1 MHLKRIVTIVLICAL
16 VVLMAGCD
24 YVRAVP
30 AAVLSWGSRGGTVS
44 EVQRRLKQ
52 WGYYDGA
59 VDGVFGAGTSK
70 AVRDFQ
76 RKNGLTVDGVVGDST
91 AAALGIRLTGGT
103 AGAPSRGGGSGGRDL
118 ELLARAVYA
127 EARGEPYVG
136 QVAVA
141 AVILNRV
148 ESPKFPNTIAGV
160 VYQPGAFTAVSD
172 GQINLSHGEEARRAA
187 RDALNG
193 WDPSYNAL
201 FYYNPATAIDPWIF
215 SLPVHVTIGKH
226 VFCK

>member
-1 MHLKRIVTIVLICAL
+1 MHWKKIVSIVLICML
-16 VVLMAGCD
+16 VFLIAGCD

-30 AAVLSWGSRGGTVS
+30 ASVLHWGSRGDTVS

-59 VDGVFGAGTSK
+59 VDGVFGTGTST
-70 AVRDFQ
+70 AVKEFQ
-76 RKNGLTVDGVVGDST
+76 RKNGLTADGVVGDST
-91 AAALGIRLTGGT
+91 AAALGIRLSGSS
-103 AGAPSRGGGSGGRDL
+103 AGASAGGGSSGERDL
-118 ELLARAVYA
+118 ELLARAVHA
-127 EARGEPYVG
+127 EARGEPYTG

-172 GQINLSHGEEARRAA
+172 GQINLSHGDEARRAA

-193 WDPSYNAL
+193 WDPSYGAL
-201 FYYNPATAIDPWIF
+201 FYYNPVTAIDPWIF
-215 SLPVHVTIGKH
+215 NLPIHVTIGKH

>member
-1 MHLKRIVTIVLICAL
+1 MHWKKVVSIVLICAL
-16 VVLMAGCD
+16 VFLTAGCD
-24 YVRAVP
+24 YARAVP
-30 AAVLSWGSRGGTVS
+30 AAVLSWGSKGDTVS

-70 AVRDFQ
+70 AVKDFQ
-76 RKNGLTVDGVVGDST
+76 RKNGLTVDGVVGDGT
-91 AAALGIRLTGGT
+91 AAALGIRLSGASTG
-103 AGAPSRGGGSGGRDL
+103 ASAGGGNTGDRDL
-118 ELLARAVYA
+118 ELLARAVHA

-148 ESPKFPNTIAGV
+148 ESPKFPNTVAGV
-160 VYQPGAFTAVSD
+160 IYQPGAFTAVSD

-193 WDPSYNAL
+193 WDPSYGAL

-215 SLPVHVTIGKH
+215 NLPIHVTIGKH

>member
-1 MHLKRIVTIVLICAL
+1 MHWKKNVKIALLCILIWA
-16 VVLMAGCD
+16 MAGCE
-24 YVRAVP
+24 YARAVP
-30 AAVLSWGSRGGTVS
+30 ASVLHWGSQGGQVS

-52 WGYYDGA
+52 WGYYDGP
-59 VDGVFGAGTSK
+59 VDGVYGTGTSL
-70 AVRDFQ
+70 AVKEFQ
-76 RKNGLTVDGVVGDST
+76 RKNGLTADGVVGERT
-91 AAALGIRLTGGT
+91 AAALGIRLTGSS
-103 AGAPSRGGGSGGRDL
+103 AGASARGGSSGNRDV
-118 ELLARAVYA
+118 ELLARAVHA

-160 VYQPGAFTAVSD
+160 IYQPGAFTAVSD
-172 GQINLSHGEEARRAA
+172 GQINLDPGDEARRAA

-193 WDPSYNAL
+193 WDPSYGSL

-215 SLPVHVTIGKH
+215 NLPVHVVIGRH